1 MFKGDFKTLAMGAVA
16 GALGIMLYNF
26 VSKKVVPGA

>member
-1 MFKGDFKTLAMGAVA
+1 MKADFKQLAMGAVA

-26 VSKKVVPGA
+26 INKKLVAGA